1 MSAAPPSPPS
11 SPPTSPPTSPP
22 SGALAD
28 TFAAL
33 GRPLV
38 HGYRLARDL
47 FRLFRDTFRAIVRGR
62 ARLREVMSQA
72 FLIGNRSVPFVAI
85 TLGVLGLI
93 SVFQVATQI
102 KQVIPDFTMLGAAF
116 LQMMIR
122 EFAPT
127 ITGLMVATRV
137 GSGIAAEI
145 GSMVVTEQVDALR
158 MCNADPVEY
167 LLAPRT
173 LASAVMMVM
182 LTVVGIVCATLTGML
197 IARSGF
203 GVPFKTFLNLQ
214 LVQTA
219 DLVLGGTKA
228 LAYGI
233 AIPVIAGQAGLA
245 ASGGSAGVGRAT
257 TQAVVATSFA
267 VIVLDFVI
275 SGVSYV
281 VFGR

>member
-1 MSAAPPSPPS
+1 VTSAASRVLAGVGRPVV
-11 SPPTSPPTSPP
+11 
-22 SGALAD
+22 GAWREARGLAGLFLD
-28 TFAAL
+28 TFVAVAR
-33 GRPLV
+33 GR
-38 HGYRLARDL
+38 
-47 FRLFRDTFRAIVRGR
+47 VRGR
-62 ARLREVMSQA
+62 EVVHQMY
-72 FLIGNRSVPFVAI
+72 LVGNKSVPFVAI
-85 TLGVLGLI
+85 TLAVLGLI

-116 LQMMIR
+116 MQMMVR

-158 MCNADPVEY
+158 MSNADPVEY
-167 LLAPRT
+167 LLVPRT
-173 LASAVMMVM
+173 IAAAVMMLM
-182 LTVVGIVCATLTGML
+182 LTIVGIICATIAGML

-203 GVPFKTFLNLQ
+203 DVSFKTFLNFQ
-214 LVQTA
+214 LLDA
-219 DLVLGGTKA
+219 GDLALGGTKA
-228 LAYGI
+228 LAYGL
-233 AIPVIAGQAGLA
+233 AIPVIAGRAGLTA
-245 ASGGSAGVGRAT
+245 RGGSAGVGRAT

-281 VFGR
+281 VFGQ

>member
-1 MSAAPPSPPS
+1 MSASLPGFVSNAFQ
-11 SPPTSPPTSPP
+11 
-22 SGALAD
+22 AV
-28 TFAAL
+28 
-33 GRPLV
+33 GRPVRVAV
-38 HGYRLARDL
+38 HEARVLTSL
-47 FRLFRDTFRAIVRGR
+47 FFQTFGAILRGRVRGR
-62 ARLREVMSQA
+62 AVLLQA
-72 FLIGNRSVPFVAI
+72 YLIGNRSVPFVAI

-93 SVFQVATQI
+93 SVFQVATQL
-102 KQVIPDFTMLGAAF
+102 KQILPDYTMLGAAF

-158 MCNADPVEY
+158 MSNADPVDY
-167 LLAPRT
+167 LIVPRT
-173 LASAVMMVM
+173 IAAGLMMVF
-182 LTVVGIVCATLTGML
+182 LTIVGIVCATLAGMTV
-197 IARSGF
+197 ARAGF
-203 GVPFKTFLNLQ
+203 GVPFSTFWNLQ
-214 LVQTA
+214 LIDGG

-228 LAYGI
+228 LAYGL
-233 AIPVIAGQAGLA
+233 AIPVIAAHAGLS

-275 SGVSYV
+275 SGISYLV
-281 VFGR
+281 TGR

>member
-1 MSAAPPSPPS
+1 MSHAPPS
-11 SPPTSPPTSPP
+11 
-22 SGALAD
+22 GFINDRLAGI
-28 TFAAL
+28 
-33 GRPLV
+33 GRPIV
-38 HGYRLARDL
+38 YTWRMGRDLARL
-47 FRLFRDTFRAIVRGR
+47 FFDTFRAIFRGRVRGR
-62 ARLREVMSQA
+62 EVMHQA
-72 FLIGNRSVPFVAI
+72 YEIGNRSVPFVAI

-167 LLAPRT
+167 LIAPRT
-173 LASAVMMVM
+173 LASAFMMVM
-182 LTVVGIVCATLTGML
+182 LTIVGILCATVTGML

-214 LVQTA
+214 LVQPA
-219 DLVLGGTKA
+219 DLVLGGAKA
-228 LAYGI
+228 FAYGV

-275 SGVSYV
+275 SGISYV